1 VRYVRRTPTSF
12 GRAVRPA
19 SHGTPGDG
27 AQQRLRQAKGAK
39 QLDDSARFFV
49 RQDGTRAY
57 YFSVEQLCAMWH
69 QAGFDVLRC
78 EWPGGQPGR
87 RTLTTLTLTL
97 TRCEYSARKTVNL
110 KKGLALERLFVT
122 AKFRKRPGGLPGA
135 SLPGGE
141 SSQRPPSQQQPS
153 QWPPSQWP
161 PSTEDEVLGAPA
173 AGTETHTPAA
183 PPSDSSRG
191 SHRPTLALPSAA
203 PARPEA
209 SFLSE
214 AAAPGGAAASAAEAD
229 RASAWSEAKLHV
241 HRCLRDALGP
251 GASAAQRSRLLDEVR
266 GEIWQ
271 QDIKDE
277 VEAPAACLE
286 TQDLAAAASSLSVG
300 GKHQIC

>member
-1 VRYVRRTPTSF
+1 MRRTPTSF
-12 GRAVRPA
+12 GCAVRPA

-57 YFSVEQLCAMWH
+57 YFSVEQLCAMWQ

-78 EWPGGQPGR
+78 ERPGSQPGR
-87 RTLTTLTLTL
+87 RALTTLTTLTLTP

-135 SLPGGE
+135 GLPGGE
-141 SSQRPPSQQQPS
+141 PPQRPPSQQ
-153 QWPPSQWP
+153 P
-161 PSTEDEVLGAPA
+161 PSTEGEVLGAPA
-173 AGTETHTPAA
+173 AGTEAHAPAA
-183 PPSDSSRG
+183 PPSEPSRG
-191 SHRPTLALPSAA
+191 SHRPTLALPTAA

-209 SFLSE
+209 SFLLE
-214 AAAPGGAAASAAEAD
+214 AVAPGGAAASAAEAD

-271 QDIKDE
+271 QDVKDE
-277 VEAPAACLE
+277 VEAPAACLD